1 MKKRTTNTQKGVTRI
16 DYLVAGCATVAVAA
30 GVILWLVPTMQDR
43 LNTWP
48 PSAEATLRRCR
59 EAVKR
64 EAQKIQWRPYWKHV
78 EDRPRPA
85 SLLKDPINTREVVV
99 IYRAQDNN
107 TGDLYQTFGVCTMR
121 PSGITVR
128 LFDDARELLKS

>member
-1 MKKRTTNTQKGVTRI
+1 MKKRSTNTQKGVTRI

-30 GVILWLVPTMQDR
+30 GMILWLVPTMQDR

-59 EAVKR
+59 EAVKS

-78 EDRPRPA
+78 RDEPTPYGQN
-85 SLLKDPINTREVVV
+85 SNTRIVKVF
-99 IYRAQDNN
+99 YRAQDNAN
-107 TGDLYQTFGVCTMR
+107 GDLYETVAYCTLR
-121 PSGITVR
+121 PNKTEVLLMDEVR
-128 LFDDARELLKS
+128 DFLLK